1 MNTQNIA
8 ISFDKETV
16 WNRVAGRLS
25 IVLDT
30 NCWIVMADEANATAC
45 HVRDRLRCL
54 VAAGRVFCPLSWG
67 LFEELFKQTGASRL
81 RTVRLMEELSLN
93 AIFVMRTELYQWELS
108 RSMDRLC
115 GGVAH
120 DSLQS
125 LFASPAAF
133 LGSTFN
139 FVGDAGFAFGLE
151 TQGKSK
157 AYIKDKLSK
166 IGVVELAEI
175 MGEEKLNETPPA
187 YSEAA
192 KKVREKFKGD
202 KKKLFLAEASSCFSI
217 YIWPLLQAEYP
228 LKTIVSWA
236 RQFGSSHDDEAWIL
250 NALAEFPALHN
261 YIDVMIVADTQPDRK
276 DTNNHFFDN
285 EILVAPLAYASVFVA
300 KDKGIRDMLRN
311 RTGIL
316 RRTKCQY
323 CDSLDALETWLT
335 KNIS

>member
-1 MNTQNIA
+1 MNTQKIE
-8 ISFDKETV
+8 ISFDKEAV

-25 IVLDT
+25 IVLDS
-30 NCWIVMADEANATAC
+30 NCWILMADEKNATAC
-45 HVRDRLRCL
+45 RVRDRLLCL

-67 LFEELFKQTGASRL
+67 LLEELFKQTMHSRL
-81 RTVRLMEELSLN
+81 LTARLMEELSLN
-93 AIFVMRTELYQWELS
+93 TIFVMRTELYEWELS

-120 DSLQS
+120 DSLQG

-133 LGSTFN
+133 VGSTFN
-139 FVGDAGFAFGLE
+139 LVGDAGFSFGLE
-151 TQGKSK
+151 TQEKIK

-166 IGVVELAEI
+166 IGVVELAEKV
-175 MGEEKLNETPPA
+175 GEAKLNETPPA
-187 YSEAA
+187 YSAAA
-192 KKVREKFKGD
+192 KNVRAEFKGD
-202 KKKLFLAEASSCFSI
+202 KKKLFLAEASECFCM
-217 YIWPLLQAEYP
+217 YIKPPLLQYP
-228 LKTIVSWA
+228 LHMIAAWA
-236 RQFGSSHDDEAWIL
+236 QQFGSSHDEKTWTL
-250 NALAEFPALHN
+250 KMLAEFPALHN
-261 YIDVMIVADTQPDRK
+261 YIDVMIVADTQPGRK

-285 EILVAPLAYASVFVA
+285 EILVAPFAYASVFVA
-300 KDKGIRDMLRN
+300 NDKGIKDMLQN